1 MMPSRFSLLSC
12 WCALC
17 GAVCILLIFCVP
29 GRLKSASAAKE
40 AALAVRDEAAS
51 KAVVA
56 ASDAPDAMAA
66 DASPAADAAAADEGY
81 SGMGGV
87 DTAILSGQLDE
98 LLENPEI
105 IPELYYE
112 LYTVKP
118 GDMVGRIAARFGVS
132 QDAIISLNKLRNTR
146 GLQIGQILKV
156 PTIDG
161 ILYTT
166 REGDTPES
174 IADQYRISLEKIAIV
189 NNIPDNRLEAGLKIF
204 LPDAK
209 LDKVTLQEINGDL
222 FKKPLRA
229 GYWVSSRY
237 GWRDNPFSGKR
248 TFHNGIDMACPSG
261 TPIYAAMDGTVIA
274 AGYSDT
280 YGNYVTLRHHSGYQ
294 TLYAHMS
301 KILVSSGQ
309 YVTTSSRVGL
319 VGSTGQSTGPHLH
332 FTVFKNK
339 SSTNPQLLWN

>member
-12 WCALC
+12 WCALF
-17 GAVCILLIFCVP
+17 GAICILLIFCVP
-29 GRLKSASAAKE
+29 GRLKSAAAEKGHGTEE
-40 AALAVRDEAAS
+40 AALAVKVELDSSMSLAEDAA
-51 KAVVA
+51 
-56 ASDAPDAMAA
+56 DAPDY
-66 DASPAADAAAADEGY
+66 G
-81 SGMGGV
+81 GMGGV

-98 LLENPEI
+98 LMEKPEI

-112 LYTVKP
+112 LYTVQK
-118 GDMVGRIAARFGVS
+118 GDMVGRIAERFGVS
-132 QDAIISLNKLRNTR
+132 QDAIISVNKLRNTR
-146 GLQIGQILKV
+146 SLQIGQILKI

-209 LDKVTLQEINGDL
+209 LDWLTLQEINGDL
-222 FKKPLRA
+222 FRNPLRA
-229 GYWVSSRY
+229 GYWISSRY

-248 TFHNGIDMACPSG
+248 TFHNGVDMACPTG

-274 AGYSDT
+274 AGYSAT

-301 KILVSSGQ
+301 KILVSNGQ
-309 YVTTSSRVGL
+309 HVTSNSRVGL

-339 SSTNPQLLWN
+339 SSTNPQLLWH

>member
-12 WCALC
+12 WGILCA
-17 GAVCILLIFCVP
+17 AVFFLLLLCVP
-29 GRLKSASAAKE
+29 GRAKSAAVSGAETAAVAKAE
-40 AALAVRDEAAS
+40 AAFPAETSEAS
-51 KAVVA
+51 
-56 ASDAPDAMAA
+56 
-66 DASPAADAAAADEGY
+66 EY

-98 LLENPEI
+98 LLEKPEI

-112 LYTVKP
+112 LYTVQS
-118 GDMVGRIAARFGVS
+118 GDMVGEIAVRFGVS
-132 QDAIISLNKLRNTR
+132 QDAIISLNKMRNTR
-146 GLQIGQILKV
+146 SLQIGQILKI

-189 NNIPDNRLEAGLKIF
+189 NNIADNRLEAGLQIF
-204 LPDAK
+204 LPDAR
-209 LDKVTLQEINGDL
+209 LDWVTLQEINGDL

-229 GYWVSSRY
+229 GYWISSRY

-248 TFHNGIDMACPSG
+248 TFHNGIDMACPTG

-280 YGNYVTLRHHSGYQ
+280 YGNYVTISHHSGYQ
-294 TLYAHMS
+294 TMYAHMS
-301 KILVSSGQ
+301 QILTSNGQ
-309 YVTTSSRVGL
+309 YVTTNTRIGL

-332 FTVFKNK
+332 FTVFKNR
-339 SSTNPQLLWN
+339 SSTNPTLLWN